1 MRAISVIGIS
11 KTGKTTTIE
20 KIIQELIKR
29 GYSVGSIKDIHFHAF
44 KMDVEGTNTD
54 RHRKAG
60 ASLVTARGEHETDI
74 LYQEKLSIN
83 EILSFYNHD
92 FVIMEGVRDSSVP
105 KIVTASSVDA
115 IEDRFDDTVFAISGV
130 VSEEIS
136 EYKGLPAISA
146 LTHIERLVDLIEE
159 KSFNILP
166 DMKDECCMACGYSCY
181 ELSGR
186 ILKGL
191 SKREDCV
198 LSKPGISL
206 KIGGEDISMVP
217 FVQKILQNTLEAMVK
232 ELHGYTK
239 DGDIE
244 ICIKK

>member
-1 MRAISVIGIS
+1 
-11 KTGKTTTIE
+11 
-20 KIIQELIKR
+20 
-29 GYSVGSIKDIHFHAF
+29 
-44 KMDVEGTNTD
+44 
-54 RHRKAG
+54 
-60 ASLVTARGEHETDI
+60 
-74 LYQEKLSIN
+74 
-83 EILSFYNHD
+83 
-92 FVIMEGVRDSSVP
+92 
-105 KIVTASSVDA
+105 
-115 IEDRFDDTVFAISGV
+115 
-130 VSEEIS
+130 
-136 EYKGLPAISA
+136 
-146 LTHIERLVDLIEE
+146 
-159 KSFNILP
+159 
-166 DMKDECCMACGYSCY
+166 MACGYSCY